1 MVGGAT
7 KRSRSPVPTTE
18 AAVPEAA
25 RQAAV
30 VDELRAVTK
39 EKRPESSSTT
49 GAVEPKEA
57 LVEEE
62 IVAEA
67 GLVDI
72 ANILGAPTVT
82 VVRSS
87 L

>member
-1 MVGGAT
+1 
-7 KRSRSPVPTTE
+7 
-18 AAVPEAA
+18 
-25 RQAAV
+25 
-30 VDELRAVTK
+30 VTK

>member
-1 MVGGAT
+1 
-7 KRSRSPVPTTE
+7 
-18 AAVPEAA
+18 VPEAA

-39 EKRPESSSTT
+39 EKRPESSSTI